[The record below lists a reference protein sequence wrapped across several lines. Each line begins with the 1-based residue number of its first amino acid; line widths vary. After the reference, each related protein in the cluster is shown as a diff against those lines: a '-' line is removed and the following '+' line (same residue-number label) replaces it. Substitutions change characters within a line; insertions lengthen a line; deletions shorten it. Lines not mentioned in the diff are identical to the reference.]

1 MMVSVLAYIDPNT
14 GGALVALFLAVFGT
28 LVFSVREVV
37 SRLSVGSS
45 LFKRKASESA
55 DVVVYSDD
63 ARYAST
69 FMPVL
74 ERLDADGVDVV
85 YMTQSEDDPV
95 LAREFANVRG
105 VFVGRGRKA
114 FSRLNFVSA
123 RLVLSTTDFFHRR
136 RTAWTISTQT
146 QTRMPAKAFWTTG

>member
-74 ERLDADGVDVV
+74 ERLDADGVAIDTVV
-85 YMTQSEDDPV
+85 STWNKLMLPPNDIQALKNTAPRMDAADMLFY
-95 LAREFANVRG
+95 L
-105 VFVGRGRKA
+105 RKL
-114 FSRLNFVSA
+114 R
-123 RLVLSTTDFFHRR
+123 
-136 RTAWTISTQT
+136 
-146 QTRMPAKAFWTTG
+146 